1 MGAECLRCV
10 DVDTSGGTHMEVLV
24 NTDSSVQG
32 HDALT
37 ADVERTVRHA
47 LAHFESRLTRVEV
60 HLSDENSHKHGADD
74 KRCLIEARIA
84 GRQPTAVTHH
94 APDLTR
100 AVAGAADKLKR
111 ALDTVFGK
119 LAEH

>member
-1 MGAECLRCV
+1 
-10 DVDTSGGTHMEVLV
+10 MEVLV

-32 HDALT
+32 HEAL
-37 ADVERTVRHA
+37 AGDVEAAVRHA
-47 LAHFESRLTRVEV
+47 LVRFADRITRVEV

-94 APDLTR
+94 ADDLTK

-119 LAEH
+119 LATH

>member
-1 MGAECLRCV
+1 
-10 DVDTSGGTHMEVLV
+10 MEVLV
-24 NTDSSVQG
+24 NTDSSVEG
-32 HDALT
+32 HDALA
-37 ADVERTVRHA
+37 ADVEAAVRHA
-47 LAHFESRLTRVEV
+47 LVRFADRITRVEV
-60 HLSDENSHKHGADD
+60 HLSDENSHKHGAND

-94 APDLTR
+94 AEDLTK

-119 LAEH
+119 LATH

>member
-1 MGAECLRCV
+1 
-10 DVDTSGGTHMEVLV
+10 MEVLV
-24 NTDSSVQG
+24 NTDSSVEN

-37 ADVERTVRHA
+37 ADVEAAVRHA
-47 LAHFESRLTRVEV
+47 LVRFADRITRVEV
-60 HLSDENSHKHGADD
+60 HLSDENSHKHGSHD

-94 APDLTR
+94 AEDLTK
-100 AVAGAADKLKR
+100 AVSGASDKLKR

-119 LAEH
+119 LATH